1 MVTSVSTRRHGNVTV
16 SCLHGIA
23 QTLYGTIT
31 TDNICAT
38 DQVPTIRRSQSL
50 YAERLVGLKERW
62 CVRRGWGER
71 ERDRQTDRQTDRDK
85 DKDARTDRRRPTE
98 RQRQKHRERQRQT
111 ARPKM
116 YMSAEE
122 KF

>member
-71 ERDRQTDRQTDRDK
+71 ERDRQTDRQTETKTKMHGQTDGDPQRDRD
-85 DKDARTDRRRPTE
+85 RNTGRDRDSKAKNVHE
-98 RQRQKHRERQRQT
+98 C
-111 ARPKM
+111 
-116 YMSAEE
+116 
-122 KF
+122 